1 MRRKLSKLLNLIG
14 RRIRGMRAA
23 GWKASTS
30 LGIYAIQDRLSAGTS
45 QRLVTMRSSRADHP
59 LVARTHTSD
68 GQVFYQVFARL
79 EYSCVD
85 DMSDVSLIIDCGAN
99 VGYSSA
105 YFLSRFP
112 DAKLITVEPDPGNF
126 KILQRNLEPFGSRMR
141 LIQSGIW
148 SHSCGLVISEEKFGD
163 GREWA
168 IQVRE
173 TKPGEAPQM
182 TALDIGTLL
191 RESGKARI
199 SILKI
204 DIERAEAVV
213 FSSNFESWIDKVDNL
228 VIELHDEEC
237 QRIFFKAIEGQGF
250 EISHSGELTVCR
262 RRNGV
267 PSSSNAATA
276 HSSQVQ
282 N

>member
-1 MRRKLSKLLNLIG
+1 MMKRKLSKLLDLIS

-23 GWKASTS
+23 GGSASCS
-30 LGIYAIQDRLSAGTS
+30 LGKYAVRDALSAGTS
-45 QRLVTMRSSRADHP
+45 HGLVTMRSSRANHP
-59 LVARTHTSD
+59 LAARSHTSD

-79 EYSCVD
+79 EYACVD
-85 DMSDVSLIIDCGAN
+85 DMSDVSLMIDCGAN

-112 DAKLITVEPDPGNF
+112 DAKLIAVEPDPGNF
-126 KILQRNLEPFGSRMR
+126 KMLLHNLEPFGSRVR

-148 SHSCGLVISEEKFGD
+148 SRSCGLVISEEKYAD

-173 TKPGEAPQM
+173 TKPGETPQM
-182 TALDIGTLL
+182 MAVDMGTLL
-191 RESGKARI
+191 RESGQSRI

-204 DIERAEAVV
+204 DIERAEAIV
-213 FSSNFESWIDKVDNL
+213 FASNFESWIGKVDNL

-237 QRIFFKAIEGQGF
+237 QRIFFKAVEGQPF
-250 EISHSGELTVCR
+250 NISHSGELTVCR
-262 RRNGV
+262 RRNAA
-267 PSSSNAATA
+267 PPSSNAPIA
-276 HSSQVQ
+276 H
-282 N
+282 